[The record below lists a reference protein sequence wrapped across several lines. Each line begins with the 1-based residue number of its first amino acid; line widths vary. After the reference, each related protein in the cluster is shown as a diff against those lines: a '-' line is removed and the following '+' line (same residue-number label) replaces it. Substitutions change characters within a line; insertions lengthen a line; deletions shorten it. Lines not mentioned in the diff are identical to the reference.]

1 VRHFALQSSANPTP
15 LLKILAKDHKE
26 YLFLLTR
33 NGVGNIILTLTRTN
47 RPQTKSLKKLF
58 HR

>member
-1 VRHFALQSSANPTP
+1 M
-15 LLKILAKDHKE
+15 LKTLAKDHKE

-33 NGVGNIILTLTRTN
+33 NGVGNIICRLKRIKL
-47 RPQTKSLKKLF
+47 PQTKSLKPF